1 VDIFQRKIVVES
13 SKETL
18 LDTILKNKE
27 NLDTDLIIIAIKEFV
42 KNHEKYDLEKK
53 EILDLIS
60 ETEIR

>member
-1 VDIFQRKIVVES
+1 MDIFQRKIIVES
-13 SKETL
+13 SKETM

>member
-1 VDIFQRKIVVES
+1 M
-13 SKETL
+13 

-60 ETEIR
+60 ETKIR

>member
-1 VDIFQRKIVVES
+1 MDIFQRKIVVES

>member
-1 VDIFQRKIVVES
+1 MDIFQRKIVVES

-42 KNHEKYDLEKK
+42 KNHEKYDLKKK